1 MSIAAVA
8 HRHAFGLS
16 ARVKSNIHFADEQTV
31 LYPAGANV
39 ILYNVETKAQ
49 RFIPVGE
56 KRLGVTALAVSQS
69 KRYLAVAERAPALED
84 VHHGSS
90 VPVAAG
96 SVIGG
101 VNGGANTVPEKEAT
115 GPALEI
121 WDLHGLRRRKVMYAS
136 EGLSREII
144 TCAFSSDGK
153 LVVAC
158 TGAPDYQLF
167 LWGWEKPRLLA
178 TTRAIPSV
186 HSKDLPAGGGSRDNK
201 TSNMHHS
208 VTNLGARSP
217 RESFVATR
225 TSMLTGNN
233 GSNANLNSGNN
244 GGTMSDRVG
253 VAEVAFHPK
262 DESVI
267 SVVGP
272 GILRLFRYSEGQLK
286 PIATPKVDNKL
297 FSCATWTLTPHLIVG
312 SEDGRILV
320 FSTIGELVFEVTNFH
335 GPNAQPKPVTCL
347 LTTAKGIIAGGT
359 GGAVSVYERAD
370 ESLAPTNMNTATD
383 ETGGA
388 DVRKIGMLP
397 SEMKKNNQAAALSS
411 SQMVE
416 VLKKS
421 RELTLPDDGA
431 RISNLALGGTDD
443 ELVCSTDGG
452 QMYVVVMASA
462 EIKGDEPMFTSLS
475 APLHS
480 GVITGMDTCIRKPL
494 VVTCSPDKTVR
505 VWNCLEPGSELV
517 KTFPEEAHCVAVHPS
532 GLYVLVGFSDKLR
545 LCNLLIDDVR
555 VFREFGIRGCRECRF
570 SSGGHLFA
578 AVHSNVVQIYSTWT
592 FELIGNLKA
601 HSGKVR
607 SVCWSPDDSRIVTAG
622 QDGAVYEWN
631 LRELLS
637 RHYSSDHTKREE
649 AQKVA
654 GSGVGSGQQEVAML
668 QDDGAKRESE
678 SVTRGCNFTSVAA
691 FWAEGGNSGGCR
703 MYAVASDKTLK
714 EITDSHIVRETTS
727 DVGMTQVAIS
737 HSGRMMFVGTS
748 TGTIRSYK
756 HPLDTNDQPDYAEHQ
771 AHGSP
776 VTRLQVS
783 YDDTH
788 LFSVA
793 EDGSFYIFKISDREG
808 RSERPRDVLYAD
820 EILVTKSDLEEKTM
834 AMQDLRSRV
843 EELMMENEYQL
854 RLKDLNFNDKI
865 REVTEKFT
873 QEIEALKISA
883 TVLRTDKE
891 KEEQRHV
898 EELEDEQQRHAREI
912 ADIEASH
919 AARLVTEYEKYNSLQ
934 GQTIEQRTAWENRM
948 RELREAKDKAL
959 RELAE
964 SYEQKL
970 RERQAEV
977 DQLQE
982 EHRAH
987 LRNHVLNTRLTEEDI
1002 DTELLNLRTKY
1013 ESRLREERET
1023 GLRLKGENGIMRKKF
1038 GTLQSEIDSLR
1049 AEIARAQAE
1058 EKKLQ
1063 GVIKSL
1069 ERDIEGLKKEIHERD
1084 ETLADKERRVSDL
1097 KKRNQELDKF
1107 KFVLDYKIRELR
1119 RQIEPRERDIRGMT
1133 QQMKEMDAELE
1144 QYHRSNAALELQ
1156 IADLRLKARA
1166 AQKEVEK
1173 ERERAILGGAIVSR
1187 FGADLADAASHIAG
1201 EYNAKA
1207 LKSSIKKLYQKYCA
1221 PVTHENASDLPVPKK
1236 RHHTKPTT
1244 DSDETET
1251 EDAQPD
1257 EAETEILHE
1266 LTRQRDFLER
1276 TAQILKSQLEK
1287 ETKSRKRESQKIVVE
1302 NVALIREINDL
1313 RRDLNTGAATEQKVA
1328 AAQALKKH
1336 SFHPGG
1342 VKQHASPKMVTKIP
1356 LPGLTAPA
1364 TIALAASA
1372 VIAGLPNLPPLPD
1385 VQSES
1390 PETGHSDVKVQEVL
1404 RSKVAT
1410 PAQQPIVES
1419 HPVERDIVEN
1429 VVTA

>member
-16 ARVKSNIHFADEQTV
+16 ARVKSNIHFADEQSV
-31 LYPAGANV
+31 LYPTGANV
-39 ILYNVETKAQ
+39 VLYNVETKAQ

-69 KRYLAVAERAPALED
+69 KRYLAVAERAPAVED
-84 VHHGSS
+84 GSLMS
-90 VPVAAG
+90 SPNNGVN
-96 SVIGG
+96 
-101 VNGGANTVPEKEAT
+101 VNGGSGQQEKEAIT
-115 GPALEI
+115 SSGPSVEV

-136 EGLSREII
+136 EGLSREIVS
-144 TCAFSSDGK
+144 CAFSADGK
-153 LVVAC
+153 LILAC
-158 TGAPDYQLF
+158 TSSPDYQLH

-178 TTRAIPSV
+178 STRAIPST
-186 HSKDLPAGGGSRDNK
+186 HAKDGKDKQS
-201 TSNMHHS
+201 SIHHS
-208 VTNLGARSP
+208 SNTLNVKSP
-217 RESFVATR
+217 RGSTMNVRSSIIVQSSNSLHPTGP
-225 TSMLTGNN
+225 SSSVIGNN
-233 GSNANLNSGNN
+233 
-244 GGTMSDRVG
+244 DRVG
-253 VAEVAFHPK
+253 VTEVSFHPK

-272 GILRLFRYSEGQLK
+272 GILRLFRYQEGQLK
-286 PIATPKVDNKL
+286 PIATPKVDNRM
-297 FSCATWTLTPHLIVG
+297 FSCHTWTQTPQLIVG

-320 FSTIGELVFEVTNFH
+320 FSAMGELISEMSNIH
-335 GPNAQPKPVTCL
+335 GPDQTVRPVTCL
-347 LTTAKGIIAGGT
+347 VTTAKGVVAGGT
-359 GGAVSVYERAD
+359 NGAVCVYERGD
-370 ESLAPTNMNTATD
+370 ESLAPNNTSQ
-383 ETGGA
+383 A
-388 DVRKIGMLP
+388 DTENERRIGTLP
-397 SEMKKNNQAAALSS
+397 SEMKKNSSAGTAAV
-411 SQMVE
+411 QMTE

-421 RELTLPDDGA
+421 RDLTLPDENA
-431 RISNLALGGTDD
+431 RISNMALGGSED
-443 ELVCSTDGG
+443 ELVCSTEGG
-452 QMYVVVMASA
+452 QMYIVVMASA
-462 EIKGDEPMFTSLS
+462 EIKGDEPMFSSLN
-475 APLHS
+475 APIHS
-480 GVITGMDTCIRKPL
+480 TVITGMDTCIRKPL

-505 VWNCLEPGSELV
+505 VWNYLEPGSELV
-517 KTFPEEAHCVAVHPS
+517 KAFPEEAHCVAVHPS

-607 SVCWSPDDSRIVTAG
+607 SVSWSPDDSRIVTAG

-637 RHYSSDHTKREE
+637 RHYSADHTKKDE
-649 AQKVA
+649 ASKNSSGA
-654 GSGVGSGQQEVAML
+654 GAAGNGQETGAPL

-678 SVTRGCNFTSVAA
+678 SVTRGCNFSSVAA
-691 FWAEGGNSGGCR
+691 FWTEGGNTGGCK
-703 MYAVASDKTLK
+703 MYAVGSDKTLK
-714 EITDSHIVRETTS
+714 EIADSHVVRETTC
-727 DVGMTQVAIS
+727 DVALTQVTIS
-737 HSGRMMFVGTS
+737 HSGRMMFVGTQ

-756 HPLDTNDQPDYAEHQ
+756 HPLEVGDAADFAEHQ
-771 AHGSP
+771 AHGAS

-783 YDDTH
+783 YDDSH

-808 RSERPRDVLYAD
+808 RTERPRDVLYAD

-834 AMQDLRSRV
+834 AMQELRSRV

-854 RLKDLNFNDKI
+854 RLKDLNFNEKI

-873 QEIEALKISA
+873 QEIEALKITA
-883 TVLRTDKE
+883 TVLRTDRE
-891 KEEQRHV
+891 KEELRHTG
-898 EELEDEQQRHAREI
+898 ELEEEKERHAREI
-912 ADIEASH
+912 ADIEANH
-919 AARLVTEYEKYNSLQ
+919 AARLVAEYDKYQSLQ
-934 GQTIEQRTAWENRM
+934 TQTVEQRLAWENRM
-948 RELREAKDKAL
+948 KELRDARDIAL
-959 RELAE
+959 RQVAE
-964 SYEQKL
+964 SYEQRI
-970 RERQAEV
+970 RERQSDV
-977 DQLQE
+977 DTLQE
-982 EHRAH
+982 EHRQH
-987 LRNHVLNTRLTEEDI
+987 LRNHALNTRLTEEDI

-1013 ESRLREERET
+1013 EARLREERET

-1049 AEIARAQAE
+1049 AEISRAQAE

-1069 ERDIEGLKKEIHERD
+1069 ERDIDGLKKEIHERD

-1119 RQIEPRERDIRGMT
+1119 RQIEPRERDIRGMS

-1173 ERERAILGGAIVSR
+1173 ERERALLGGAIVNR
-1187 FGADLADAASHIAG
+1187 FGADLAEAAVHITG

-1207 LKSSIKKLYQKYCA
+1207 LKSSVKKLYQKYCA
-1221 PVTHENASDLPVPKK
+1221 PVTHESANNDLGLVPKR
-1236 RHHTKPTT
+1236 RHHKKKSDWDDE
-1244 DSDETET
+1244 DSHNSQ
-1251 EDAQPD
+1251 QPD
-1257 EAETEILHE
+1257 EAESEVLHE

-1276 TAQILKSQLEK
+1276 TAQILRSQQEK
-1287 ETKSRKRESQKIVVE
+1287 ESKSRKRESQRIVFE

-1313 RRDLNTGAATEQKVA
+1313 RSDLQAGQEKEQVEVA
-1328 AAQALKKH
+1328 ALKLQKH
-1336 SFHPGG
+1336 LSHSTTGG
-1342 VKQHASPKMVTKIP
+1342 VK
-1356 LPGLTAPA
+1356 
-1364 TIALAASA
+1364 
-1372 VIAGLPNLPPLPD
+1372 
-1385 VQSES
+1385 E
-1390 PETGHSDVKVQEVL
+1390 
-1404 RSKVAT
+1404 
-1410 PAQQPIVES
+1410 
-1419 HPVERDIVEN
+1419 
-1429 VVTA
+1429 